1 MSPIA
6 VESTAAH
13 PTEIT
18 VGVLGAGNVGAA
30 LIGLI
35 AEHGDAIEARTGIRL
50 RVGRVAV
57 RSMSREPVD
66 TDPAQRHQGAL
77 AAITRTSSVAAAS
90 DPAALRCPAS
100 ELRARLRT

>member
-13 PTEIT
+13 PTEIA
-18 VGVLGAGNVGAA
+18 VGVLGAGTVGAA

-35 AEHGDAIEARTGIRL
+35 AEHGDAIEARTGLRL

-57 RSMSREPVD
+57 R
-66 TDPAQRHQGAL
+66 
-77 AAITRTSSVAAAS
+77 
-90 DPAALRCPAS
+90 
-100 ELRARLRT
+100 

>member
-6 VESTAAH
+6 VESTAAR

-35 AEHGDAIEARTGIRL
+35 DEHGDVIEARTGIRL
-50 RVGRVAV
+50 RGRVAV
-57 RSMSREPVD
+57 RSMSRS
-66 TDPAQRHQGAL
+66 
-77 AAITRTSSVAAAS
+77 AAWPSTLRSSPPTPPRS
-90 DPAALRCPAS
+90 
-100 ELRARLRT
+100 

>member
-57 RSMSREPVD
+57 RSP
-66 TDPAQRHQGAL
+66 
-77 AAITRTSSVAAAS
+77 
-90 DPAALRCPAS
+90 
-100 ELRARLRT
+100 